1 MKRNA
6 SELTPP
12 FRPAW
17 YCRGRHLQS
26 VWGYFLRKH
35 PRVDWRRERWDTPDG
50 DFLDVD
56 FLDPLDAG
64 EPDAPTLLVL
74 HGLEGSSDSH
84 YVRGAAA
91 GARKRGW
98 RTLAMNYR
106 SCGGAP
112 NRKPRF
118 YHCGETGDPGFVVG
132 RILERFSGP
141 LVLAGFSLGGNV
153 LLKWLGECGDGVS
166 PRIRGAACVSA
177 SLRPA
182 ACAKVLDSVPG
193 YFYRWHLLGSVKQK
207 AERFEQLHPGLIDIE
222 GVRRARTFHYFDRL
236 VIAPL
241 YGFRDE
247 LDYYEQAD
255 ASPWLPHIRVKT
267 LILAAADDP
276 IVPAHVFPHAQVEEN
291 KWLRGELV
299 KKGGHVGFVSGG
311 NPRAPLF
318 WAEERAFGFLEDCL
332 RA

>member
-1 MKRNA
+1 
-6 SELTPP
+6 
-12 FRPAW
+12 
-17 YCRGRHLQS
+17 
-26 VWGYFLRKH
+26 
-35 PRVDWRRERWDTPDG
+35 
-50 DFLDVD
+50 
-56 FLDPLDAG
+56 
-64 EPDAPTLLVL
+64 
-74 HGLEGSSDSH
+74 
-84 YVRGAAA
+84 
-91 GARKRGW
+91 
-98 RTLAMNYR
+98 MNYR
-106 SCGGAP
+106 SCSGEP

-118 YHCGETGDPGFVVG
+118 YHCGETGDPGFVAG

-153 LLKWLGECGDGVS
+153 LLKWLGECGDEAS
-166 PRIRGAACVSA
+166 ARIRGAACVSA
-177 SLRPA
+177 SLKPA

-193 YFYRWHLLGSVKQK
+193 YFYRWHLLSSVKEK

-222 GVRRARTFHYFDRL
+222 GVRRARTFHHFDRL

-255 ASPWLPHIRVKT
+255 ASPWLSRIRVKT
-267 LILAAADDP
+267 LILSAADDP

-291 KWLRGELV
+291 KWLRGVLA

-311 NPRAPLF
+311 DPRAPLF
-318 WAEERAFGFLEDCL
+318 WAEERAFGFLDDCL

>member
-1 MKRNA
+1 MKLNA
-6 SELTPP
+6 SSLTPP

-35 PRVDWRRERWDTPDG
+35 PRIPWRRERWDTPDG

-74 HGLEGSSDSH
+74 HGLEGSADSH
-84 YVRGAAA
+84 YARGAAA
-91 GARKRGW
+91 RARALGW
-98 RTLAMNYR
+98 RTLALNYR
-106 SCGGAP
+106 SCGGEP

-118 YHCGETGDPGFVVG
+118 YHCGETGDLDFVVK
-132 RILERFSGP
+132 RMLERFGGP

-153 LLKWLGECGDGVS
+153 LLKWLGECGDEVS

-182 ACAKVLDSVPG
+182 ACAKALDSAG
-193 YFYRWHLLGSVKQK
+193 GFIYRRHLLGSVKRK
-207 AERFEQLHPGLIDIE
+207 AEIFEKLHPGLIDIE
-222 GVRRARTFHYFDRL
+222 GVRRARTFHRFDRL
-236 VIAPL
+236 VIAPI

-276 IVPAHVFPHAQVEEN
+276 IVPPHVFPREQVEES
-291 KWLRGELV
+291 KWLSGVLSE
-299 KKGGHVGFVSGG
+299 KGGHVGFVSGG
-311 NPRAPLF
+311 DPRAPLF
-318 WAEERAFGFLEDCL
+318 WAEERAFEFLDDCL

>member
-1 MKRNA
+1 MKRSA
-6 SELTPP
+6 SSLTPP

-17 YCRGRHLQS
+17 FCRGRHLQS

-35 PRVDWRRERWDTPDG
+35 PRVPWRRERWDTPDG

-56 FLDPLDAG
+56 FLDA
-64 EPDAPTLLVL
+64 ESTDAPTLLIL
-74 HGLEGSSDSH
+74 HGLEGSADSH

-91 GARKRGW
+91 RARSLGW

-106 SCGGAP
+106 SCSGEP

-118 YHCGETGDPGFVVG
+118 YHCGETGDPGFVAG

-153 LLKWLGECGDGVS
+153 LLKWLGECGNGVS

-177 SLRPA
+177 SLQPA

-193 YFYRWHLLGSVKQK
+193 YFYRWHLLSSVKQK
-207 AERFEQLHPGLIDIE
+207 AEIFERLHPGLIDIE
-222 GVRRARTFHYFDRL
+222 GVRRARTFHHFDRL

-255 ASPWLPHIRVKT
+255 ASPYLPHIRVKT

-276 IVPAHVFPHAQVEEN
+276 IVPAHVFPREQVEESE
-291 KWLRGELV
+291 WLSGVLV
-299 KKGGHVGFVSGG
+299 KNGGHVGFVSGG
-311 NPRAPLF
+311 DPRAPLF
-318 WAEERAFGFLEDCL
+318 WAEERAFGFLDDCL

>member
-1 MKRNA
+1 MNA
-6 SELTPP
+6 RAASLTPQ

-26 VWGYFLRKH
+26 SWGYFFRKR
-35 PRVDWRRERWDTPDG
+35 PRIPWRRERWDTPDG
-50 DFLDVD
+50 DFLDID
-56 FLDPLDAG
+56 FLDADDS
-64 EPDAPTLLVL
+64 DAPTLLVL
-74 HGLEGSSDSH
+74 HGLEGSADSH

-91 GARKRGW
+91 RARTLGW
-98 RTLAMNYR
+98 RTLALNYR
-106 SCGGAP
+106 SCSGEP
-112 NRKPRF
+112 NLKPKF
-118 YHCGETGDPGFVVG
+118 YHCGETGDPGFVTG

-153 LLKWLGECGDGVS
+153 LLKWLGKCGNGVS
-166 PRIRGAACVSA
+166 ARIRGAACISPSVN
-177 SLRPA
+177 PA

-193 YFYRWHLLGSVKQK
+193 YFYRWHLLSSVKEK
-207 AERFEQLHPGLIDIE
+207 AERFVKLHPGLIDIE
-222 GVRRARTFHYFDRL
+222 GVRRARTFHHYDRL

-255 ASPWLPHIRVKT
+255 ASPYLPRIRVKT
-267 LILAAADDP
+267 LILSAEDDP
-276 IVPAHVFPHAQVEEN
+276 IVPPHVFPHDQVAESE
-291 KWLRGELV
+291 WLSGVLV
-299 KKGGHVGFVSGG
+299 KNGGHVGFVAGG

-318 WAEERAFGFLEDCL
+318 WAEEQAFEFLDGCL

>member
-6 SELTPP
+6 SSLTPP
-12 FRPAW
+12 FRQAW
-17 YCRGRHLQS
+17 FCRGHNLQS
-26 VWGYFLRKH
+26 SWGYFLRKH

-56 FLDPLDAG
+56 FFDPLDAG

-98 RTLAMNYR
+98 RTLALNYR
-106 SCGGAP
+106 SCSGEP
-112 NRKPRF
+112 NRNPKF
-118 YHCGETGDPGFVVG
+118 YHCGETGDPGFVAG

-166 PRIRGAACVSA
+166 ARVRGAVSLSA

-182 ACAKVLDSVPG
+182 ACAKALDSVRA
-193 YFYRWHLLGSVKQK
+193 YFFRWHLLSSVKRK
-207 AERFEQLHPGLIDIE
+207 AERFVELHPGLIDIE
-222 GVRRARTFHYFDRL
+222 GVRRTRTFHHFDRL

-241 YGFRDE
+241 YGFSDE

-255 ASPWLPHIRVKT
+255 ASPYLPQIRVKT
-267 LILAAADDP
+267 LILSAEDDP
-276 IVPAHVFPHAQVEEN
+276 IVPAHVFPHAQVERN
-291 KWLRGELV
+291 KWLSGDLV
-299 KKGGHVGFVSGG
+299 ENGGHVGFVSGG
-311 NPRAPLF
+311 NPRSPVY
-318 WAEERAFGFLEDCL
+318 WAEERAFEFLDECL
-332 RA
+332 RS

>member
-1 MKRNA
+1 MNA
-6 SELTPP
+6 RAASLTPH

-26 VWGYFLRKH
+26 SWGYFLRKR
-35 PRVDWRRERWDTPDG
+35 PRILWRRERWDTPDG

-56 FLDPLDAG
+56 FLDSDDS
-64 EPDAPTLLVL
+64 DAPTLLVL
-74 HGLEGSSDSH
+74 HGLEGSADSH

-91 GARKRGW
+91 RARTLGW
-98 RTLAMNYR
+98 RTLALNYR
-106 SCGGAP
+106 SCSGEP
-112 NRKPRF
+112 NLKPKF
-118 YHCGETGDPGFVVG
+118 YHCGETGDPGFVAAG
-132 RILERFSGP
+132 ILERFSGP

-153 LLKWLGECGDGVS
+153 LLKWLGECGDGVAA
-166 PRIRGAACVSA
+166 RIRGAACISPSVN
-177 SLRPA
+177 PA

-193 YFYRWHLLGSVKQK
+193 YFYRWHLLSSVKEK
-207 AERFEQLHPGLIDIE
+207 AERFVKLHPGLIDIE
-222 GVRRARTFHYFDRL
+222 GVRRARTFHHYDRL

-255 ASPWLPHIRVKT
+255 ASPYLPRIRVKT
-267 LILAAADDP
+267 LILAAEDDP
-276 IVPAHVFPHAQVEEN
+276 IVPPHVFPHDQVAESN
-291 KWLRGELV
+291 WLSGVLV
-299 KKGGHVGFVSGG
+299 KNGGHVGFVAGG

-318 WAEERAFGFLEDCL
+318 WAEEQAFEFLDNCL